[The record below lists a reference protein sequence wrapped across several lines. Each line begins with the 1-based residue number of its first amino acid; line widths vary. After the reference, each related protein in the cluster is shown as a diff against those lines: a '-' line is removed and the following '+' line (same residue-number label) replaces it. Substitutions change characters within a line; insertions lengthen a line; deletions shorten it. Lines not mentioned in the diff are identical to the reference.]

1 MYEYEVK
8 YYDGQ
13 SSRSRN
19 AFLLLRD
26 SHWQLIFRDENGE
39 EQSILWEIDQIKQN
53 DTGSALNTF
62 HYGDFPHQ
70 SVEIEDPTFID
81 DLKQKYP
88 GLDFVNKN
96 YHRVLTG
103 GWKVMAGL
111 VALTI
116 LLFAFFAFVIVP
128 NSAALIAGQIPRS
141 FESKLG
147 ENGYQVFMT
156 TAQEDTKR
164 SLLVNRFAKQID
176 FDTDYP
182 IRITVVESAEVNAFA
197 LPGGRIVIFSGLLN
211 KMGSAEELAGLLG
224 HEVGHVKH
232 RHSIKAQ
239 MRSLSTYLFVS
250 LLLSDVNGVTAVLMD
265 NANMLSNLS
274 YSRKLEHLADEEA
287 LAVLQKNHIS
297 QSGLVDLFR
306 TLQGEAGE
314 EPEFL
319 KFLSSHPLTQDR
331 LDFAKKAA
339 SKQRGEQENLEL
351 KEIWERIETEGKKE
365 SELPG

>member
-26 SHWQLIFRDENGE
+26 SHWQLLFRDDNNE
-39 EQSILWEIDQIKQN
+39 EQSTNWEIDRIKQN

-70 SVEIEDPTFID
+70 SVEIEDPSFIN
-81 DLKQKYP
+81 DLRQKYP
-88 GLDFVNKN
+88 NLQFVNKT

-103 GWKVMAGL
+103 GWKVMSGL
-111 VALTI
+111 IALTL
-116 LLFAFFAFVIVP
+116 LLFALFAFVIVP
-128 NSAALIAGQIPRS
+128 NSASLIAGQIPRS
-141 FESKLG
+141 FETKLG

-156 TAQEDTKR
+156 TAEEDAKR
-164 SLLVNRFAKQID
+164 SSLVNRFAQQID

-182 IRITVVESAEVNAFA
+182 IRITVVKSAEVNAFA
-197 LPGGRIVIFSGLLN
+197 LPGGRIVIFSGLLD

-224 HEVGHVKH
+224 HEVGHVKL
-232 RHSIKAQ
+232 RHGLKAQ
-239 MRSLSTYLFVS
+239 MRSLSTYLFFS
-250 LLLSDVNGVTAVLMD
+250 LLLSDVNGVTAALMD
-265 NANMLSNLS
+265 NAKMLSNLS
-274 YSRKLEHLADEEA
+274 YSRKLEHQADEEA

-297 QSGLVDLFR
+297 QSGMVDLFR
-306 TLQGEAGE
+306 TLQGVAGE

-319 KFLSSHPLTQDR
+319 KFLSSHPLTQNR
-331 LDFAKKAA
+331 LNFAKKAA
-339 SKQRGEQENLEL
+339 AKQQGERENLEL
-351 KEIWERIETEGKKE
+351 REVWERIEAGGKF
-365 SELPG
+365 

>member
-1 MYEYEVK
+1 MSAQRKGSRSISILIAIVVAAISLFK
-8 YYDGQ
+8 YYGTSSVNDITGEKQHVAVTPEQEVAMGLQ
-13 SSRSRN
+13 SAPGMAEEFGGLSRN
-19 AFLLLRD
+19 QAAAAIVNQVGQQIVQKSTASKTPYKYDFHLLA
-26 SHWQLIFRDENGE
+26 
-39 EQSILWEIDQIKQN
+39 DQQ
-53 DTGSALNTF
+53 
-62 HYGDFPHQ
+62 
-70 SVEIEDPTFID
+70 
-81 DLKQKYP
+81 
-88 GLDFVNKN
+88 
-96 YHRVLTG
+96 
-103 GWKVMAGL
+103 
-111 VALTI
+111 TI
-116 LLFAFFAFVIVP
+116 
-128 NSAALIAGQIPRS
+128 
-141 FESKLG
+141 
-147 ENGYQVFMT
+147 
-156 TAQEDTKR
+156 
-164 SLLVNRFAKQID
+164 
-176 FDTDYP
+176 
-182 IRITVVESAEVNAFA
+182 NAFA
-197 LPGGRIVIFSGLLN
+197 LPGGRIVLFSGLLD

-265 NANMLSNLS
+265 NAKMLSNLS

-314 EPEFL
+314 EPQFL

-339 SKQRGEQENLEL
+339 AKQRGEQENLEL
-351 KEIWERIETEGKKE
+351 KEIWERIESEGKKE